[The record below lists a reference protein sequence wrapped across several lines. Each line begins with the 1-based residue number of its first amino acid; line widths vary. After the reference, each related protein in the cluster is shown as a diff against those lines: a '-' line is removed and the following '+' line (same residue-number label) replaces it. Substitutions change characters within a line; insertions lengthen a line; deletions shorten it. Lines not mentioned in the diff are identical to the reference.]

1 MKDKSMNIVE
11 FAKRLPKASKSNA
24 KETIIIN
31 PDDATFEVKRES
43 GNSKSVDYRIKEV
56 LNKSGFTLSSFA
68 TAKGIFVQSFCRK
81 VNHGK
86 FTVDE
91 LAELSEIIGCKFQ
104 CGFVLP
110 NGERITIYDSF
121 SERS

>member
-1 MKDKSMNIVE
+1 MKDEPMNIVE
-11 FAKRLPKASKSNA
+11 FAKRLPKASKSNME
-24 KETIIIN
+24 ETIIIN
-31 PDDATFEVKRES
+31 PDDATFEEKRES
-43 GNSKSVDYRIKEV
+43 SNPKSIDYRIKEV

-81 VNHGK
+81 VNQGK

-91 LAELSEIIGCKFQ
+91 LAELSKIIGCKFQ
-104 CGFVLP
+104 CGFILP